1 MVSKTAAALKRA
13 AAKVGPKPSKA
24 SKGGQKRKAEVLSE
38 KHEAGESDED
48 YRTKVATRGG
58 MLLVS
63 FLMTTMY

>member
-1 MVSKTAAALKRA
+1 MVSRTAAALKGA
-13 AAKVGPKPSKA
+13 AAKVTAKSSKA
-24 SKGGQKRKAEVLSE
+24 SKGGQKRKLEVLNE
-38 KHEAGESDED
+38 KHETGESDED